1 MIAYNYQIAQDASF
15 DVADTHSKI
24 TGLEFTY
31 SYYCELCKR
40 YRDRTLADKEYYDFE
55 VSMLKYDTNR
65 RVI

>member
-1 MIAYNYQIAQDASF
+1 MIAYNYQIAQNASF
-15 DVADTHSKI
+15 DVGDTHSKI

-65 RVI
+65 RVQ

>member
-1 MIAYNYQIAQDASF
+1 MIAYNYQIAQDAGF

-31 SYYCELCKR
+31 TYYCELCKKF
-40 YRDRTLADKEYYDFE
+40 RDRSLKDNEYYDFE

-65 RVI
+65 RVF

>member
-1 MIAYNYQIAQDASF
+1 MIAYNYAIAQDASF
-15 DVADTHSKI
+15 DVNDTVSKI

-40 YRDRTLADKEYYDFE
+40 YRDRTLADNEYYDFE

-65 RVI
+65 RVV